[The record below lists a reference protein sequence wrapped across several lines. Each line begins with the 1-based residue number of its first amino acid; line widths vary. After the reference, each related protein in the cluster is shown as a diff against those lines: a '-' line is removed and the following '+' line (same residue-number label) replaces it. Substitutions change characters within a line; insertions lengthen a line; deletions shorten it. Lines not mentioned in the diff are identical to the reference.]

1 MKARYMTILFLIIFT
16 LSFNIV
22 VYADAPEGKGTEEN
36 PYMIYTVED
45 LRRVGSDEE
54 WSLDKHYKLMNDI
67 ILEKPE
73 EGKSNWTPIGG
84 ESGKSFTGTFDGNG
98 KTITGMTITSA
109 YGNAIGL
116 FARLTGEKA
125 MIENLGLLDV
135 KIIMDEYD
143 KLEWPPTGGLVGVNW
158 LGTVRNCYSTGFVS
172 VRTSMLGGLVGLN
185 EGLVDGCYSSVNVR
199 CNDFLY
205 NGSTGGL
212 IGYISHVSIDAVCQ
226 KSYATGNVYGTTAG
240 GLIGN
245 MDGGMII
252 DCYSTAS
259 VSGQQFVGGLIGT
272 QNSGTI
278 KNCYVVGNVTGEKN
292 IVSKVDMRN
301 GDAGGICPWPSGD
314 ILNCVV
320 LSEKISSYQSIAG
333 EITCYDTSEY
343 TKYNYILEDTTL
355 IYNAEPSKKG
365 NIYRSKKEL
374 TSQKFY
380 ESIGWKFTGEDAV
393 WEFSGEY
400 KLPKLIG
407 VGGQDELVTPK
418 HLQ

>member
-185 EGLVDGCYSSVNVR
+185 EGLVDG
-199 CNDFLY
+199 
-205 NGSTGGL
+205 
-212 IGYISHVSIDAVCQ
+212 
-226 KSYATGNVYGTTAG
+226 
-240 GLIGN
+240 
-245 MDGGMII
+245 
-252 DCYSTAS
+252 
-259 VSGQQFVGGLIGT
+259 
-272 QNSGTI
+272 
-278 KNCYVVGNVTGEKN
+278 
-292 IVSKVDMRN
+292 
-301 GDAGGICPWPSGD
+301 
-314 ILNCVV
+314 
-320 LSEKISSYQSIAG
+320 
-333 EITCYDTSEY
+333 
-343 TKYNYILEDTTL
+343 
-355 IYNAEPSKKG
+355 
-365 NIYRSKKEL
+365 
-374 TSQKFY
+374 
-380 ESIGWKFTGEDAV
+380 
-393 WEFSGEY
+393 
-400 KLPKLIG
+400 
-407 VGGQDELVTPK
+407 
-418 HLQ
+418 